1 MDLGLKDRVAL
12 VTGASS
18 GIGKATAL
26 ALAAEGCRVVL
37 VARGAAALQA
47 ATAEVQARDV
57 AALALTGDVTDP
69 ADIKRLVQAAATQWG
84 RLDVVVNN
92 VGGTGGGTFVDTG
105 DADWSS
111 AIDLNLWPAIR
122 VSRAAVHYLRAE
134 DGGSIVMVASLAG
147 REAGGLIAYNAAK
160 AAVISLAKNM
170 ARELAPVGI
179 RVNSVAPGAILFP
192 GSIWDKRQQANPQ
205 AVAELVHSAMPQGRF
220 GRPEEVATVIAFL
233 ASPVASLV
241 TGACVPVDGAMGHSN
256 I

>member
-26 ALAAEGCRVVL
+26 TLAAEGCRVVL
-37 VARGAAALQA
+37 VARKPEALQA
-47 ATAEVQARDV
+47 ATAEVQARGV
-57 AALALTGDVTDP
+57 TALALTGDVTDP
-69 ADIKRLVQAAATQWG
+69 ADVDRIVQAAAAQWG

-92 VGGTGGGTFVDTG
+92 VGGTGGGAFVETG
-105 DADWSS
+105 DADWAS

-122 VSRAAVHYLRAE
+122 ISRAAVPYLRAQE
-134 DGGSIVMVASLAG
+134 GGAIVMVASLAG

-179 RVNSVAPGAILFP
+179 RVNSVAPGAIFFR
-192 GSIWDKRQQANPQ
+192 GSIWDKRQQADPQ
-205 AVAELVHSAMPQGRF
+205 AVAQIVHSMMPQGRF
-220 GRPEEVATVIAFL
+220 GQPEEVARVIAFL
-233 ASPVASLV
+233 ASPMASLV
-241 TGACVPVDGAMGHSN
+241 TGACVPVDGAMGRSN

>member
-1 MDLGLKDRVAL
+1 MDLGLKDKVAL

-26 ALAAEGCRVVL
+26 ALAAEGCRVAL
-37 VARGAAALQA
+37 VARGAEALQA
-47 ATAEVQARDV
+47 AAAEAQAHDV
-57 AALALTGDVTDP
+57 PALALTGDVTDP
-69 ADIKRLVQAAATQWG
+69 SDVERLVKAAATQWG

-92 VGGTGGGTFVDTG
+92 VGGTGGGPFVETS
-105 DADWSS
+105 DADWAS
-111 AIDLNLWPAIR
+111 AVDLNLWPAIR
-122 VSRAAVHYLRAE
+122 VSRAAVPHLRAQN
-134 DGGSIVMVASLAG
+134 GGAIVMVASLAG

-220 GRPEEVATVIAFL
+220 GRPEEVASVIAFL